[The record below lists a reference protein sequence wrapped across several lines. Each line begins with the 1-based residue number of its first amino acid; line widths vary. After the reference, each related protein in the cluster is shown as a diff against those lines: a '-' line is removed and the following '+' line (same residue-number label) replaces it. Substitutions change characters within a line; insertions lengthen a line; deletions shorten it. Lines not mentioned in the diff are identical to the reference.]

1 MVDIETMKKNLI
13 PALGLLAVFFL
24 NSCTVETSKKK
35 DGFRLEITA
44 SDELVINGEKI
55 NDKKLDREIK
65 KLIKDLEKEGLSK
78 EEIKKSI
85 DAGKVSA
92 KEALED
98 LKKELKKIKSQ
109 HKYDR
114 EAN

>member
-1 MVDIETMKKNLI
+1 MKKNLI
-13 PALGLLAVFFL
+13 PALGLMAVFCL
-24 NSCTVETSKKK
+24 NSCTIETSKKK
-35 DGFRLEITA
+35 DGFKIEITT

-55 NDKKLDREIK
+55 TDKKLDSEIK
-65 KLIKDLEKEGLSK
+65 RLIKDLEKEGLTK

-98 LKKELKKIKSQ
+98 LKKELEEIKSQ
-109 HKYDR
+109 HKSHR
-114 EAN
+114 ESN